1 MKWPANKYCNDIF
14 NYSRVKT
21 IEVMVGNVGIG
32 GNNPIRI
39 QSMTTTNTKDTK
51 ASVTQS
57 IALID
62 SGAELVRLTAP
73 SIKDAKNLYDIK
85 SALIKKGYDT
95 PLIADI
101 HFTPN
106 AAIEASKYVDKVRI
120 NPGNYIDK
128 KKFQTLIFSKTQYK
142 EELKR
147 IEEKLVPL
155 IESCKIHDTA
165 MRIGTN
171 HGSLSDRIL
180 SYFGDTPLGMVESAL
195 EFVRICEKIQLQKN
209 YSLDEG

>member
-14 NYSRVKT
+14 NYSRIKT
-21 IEVMVGNVGIG
+21 TEVMVGNVGIG

-51 ASVTQS
+51 ASVAQS
-57 IALID
+57 ISLIE

-85 SALIKKGYDT
+85 CALIKKGYNT

-128 KKFQTLIFSKTQYK
+128 KKFQTLTFSKTQYR
-142 EELKR
+142 EEL
-147 IEEKLVPL
+147 
-155 IESCKIHDTA
+155 
-165 MRIGTN
+165 
-171 HGSLSDRIL
+171 
-180 SYFGDTPLGMVESAL
+180 
-195 EFVRICEKIQLQKN
+195 
-209 YSLDEG
+209 